1 MARAVQVTRRDHSA
15 ADLRRAAC
23 TSEDVAQSRC
33 LLALAMVLD
42 GETRQ
47 RAAARSGLDRQTLCD
62 WVHRYN
68 AAGIKGLRS
77 RKSPGKV
84 ALLTDAQKAALN
96 ALVLAGPDPA
106 RHQGVR
112 WRCVDLQ
119 GEIARRFSVE
129 VHESTVGKWL
139 HPLGL
144 AAIKPRPY
152 HPQRELEKQETYKK
166 LLVPAEGKAARLHGR
181 NTDRDLV
188 PGRGEGGASRAVSPA
203 SGPGAGL
210 VQPWCATTVA
220 APPTC
225 SGRSAQRAVSA
236 PPSSRQPPTR
246 GR

>member
-1 MARAVQVTRRDHSA
+1 MW
-15 ADLRRAAC
+15 
-23 TSEDVAQSRC
+23 RC

-42 GETRQ
+42 GETRR
-47 RAAARSGLDRQTLCD
+47 RAAARSGLDRQTLYD

-188 PGRGEGGASRAVSPA
+188 PGRGEGGPAGPSHPPLGRARVS
-203 SGPGAGL
+203 SSHGARQPSL
-210 VQPWCATTVA
+210 LHLPVQGDLP
-220 APPTC
+220 
-225 SGRSAQRAVSA
+225 SAVSA